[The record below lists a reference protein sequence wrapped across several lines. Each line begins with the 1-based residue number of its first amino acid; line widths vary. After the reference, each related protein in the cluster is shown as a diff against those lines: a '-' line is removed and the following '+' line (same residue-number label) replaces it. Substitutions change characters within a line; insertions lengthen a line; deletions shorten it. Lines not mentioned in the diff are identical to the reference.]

1 MMKQIIS
8 ILFMFFVVVPTDYV
22 YGLEKVDATVL
33 VSSDKRT
40 EIAANM
46 RQARHLMEKGDY
58 VAAKR
63 KLVRVLEL
71 DKDHAEAKT
80 LLAQCEQKIEAQK
93 TAELKEL
100 NNALEAGTEQ
110 ALHGF
115 IERHPDGFFIEQA
128 ENYLQDF
135 HLWDAAR
142 RKGTKDAY
150 IEYLSTSTVQGYKKE
165 AELAI
170 KTIDAEAAWEICK
183 KNMTIK
189 KLEEFIEDYS
199 ETPFEDEAK
208 YELYLIKAED
218 YYNNG
223 SHDTALKYYEDAK
236 KIHSLTGQYSK
247 HYRELETEQ
256 RYNQVKTSSSVYD
269 LVDFLSRTSSDSPY
283 YDPISNRLAIV
294 LANNLTINSTEDD
307 FKEVLK
313 YAKDDS
319 IRASVKQIIDN
330 VKTRQRDQRSQKRQA
345 ERKQRWKGKTSW
357 GWNIFDMY
365 FGNGVFELESGVRV
379 RFGQDSFSE
388 EKQLVSFLVGADIQY
403 FLYSYPSDLYDD
415 FTRHDGM
422 AKLAIPA
429 SVRLNLGKN
438 NTRCYL
444 GLGAILYPNLA
455 KNIKPCIAIE
465 PQLGITSY
473 GFMDFGLQLRYFP
486 DEHGLTSKG
495 NIKTMVGWYWAFYL

>member
-1 MMKQIIS
+1 M
-8 ILFMFFVVVPTDYV
+8 LFVVVPTDYV

-110 ALHGF
+110 ALRGF
-115 IERHPDGFFIEQA
+115 IERYPEGFFIEQA

-183 KNMTIK
+183 KNMTIN
-189 KLEEFIEDYS
+189 KLEEFINDYT
-199 ETPFEDEAK
+199 ETPFENEAR
-208 YELYLIKAED
+208 YELYLIKAES
-218 YYNNG
+218 YYDNG
-223 SHDTALKYYEDAK
+223 PHATALKFYEDAN
-236 KIHSLTGQYSK
+236 KIHSLTGQHSK
-247 HYRELETEQ
+247 HYRELVTEQ
-256 RYNQVKTSSSVYD
+256 RYNQIRTSNSVYD
-269 LVDFLSRTSSDSPY
+269 LKDFLSRTSMDSPY
-283 YDPISNRLAIV
+283 YNPISNRLAIV
-294 LANNLTINSTEDD
+294 LANNLNILSTEED
-307 FKEVLK
+307 FKEALK
-313 YAKDDS
+313 YAKDNS
-319 IRASVKQIIDN
+319 TRILVKQAIDN
-330 VKTRQRDQRSQKRQA
+330 VKIRQRDQRRQQRQQRHVA
-345 ERKQRWKGKTSW
+345 SKNRWKGNITL
-357 GWNIFDMY
+357 GLNIFGCYLGSD
-365 FGNGVFELESGVRV
+365 VFEMESGFMV
-379 RFGQDSFSE
+379 RFGQSD
-388 EKQLVSFLVGADIQY
+388 KRVNFLVGADLQLFMFSY
-403 FLYSYPSDLYDD
+403 TEYNAGYSYPINELKGK
-415 FTRHDGM
+415 F
-422 AKLAIPA
+422 AIPM
-429 SVRLNLGKN
+429 SVRLNLGKGYN
-438 NTRCYL
+438 RHWYL
-444 GLGAILYPNLA
+444 GLGAVVYPNLA
-455 KNIKPCIAIE
+455 STAKPCIAIE
-465 PQLGITSY
+465 PQLGYSMGRCEFAIHLKHMTNRYGIT
-473 GFMDFGLQLRYFP
+473 
-486 DEHGLTSKG
+486 EKKG
-495 NIKTMVGWYWAFYL
+495 ISNLWGAHFIFFF